1 MPTTT
6 TSSDIGPERAPERA
20 PFDQRSRT
28 LHEQWNS
35 LNDALRD
42 ARQAGTEAWPEMRV
56 NLEHALDDVTQAL
69 SVAAARFR
77 AIRGQAPAQV
87 TAANESLRA
96 SLDPGSAG
104 AASIGEPAEEE
115 CPPDLEMRPDDPEC

>member
-6 TSSDIGPERAPERA
+6 TSTDVGAEHAPERAPERA
-20 PFDQRSRT
+20 PFEQRSRT
-28 LHEQWNS
+28 LQEQWNS

-77 AIRGQAPAQV
+77 AIRGQAPAR
-87 TAANESLRA
+87 AAAADESLRA
-96 SLDPGSAG
+96 SLD
-104 AASIGEPAEEE
+104 
-115 CPPDLEMRPDDPEC
+115 